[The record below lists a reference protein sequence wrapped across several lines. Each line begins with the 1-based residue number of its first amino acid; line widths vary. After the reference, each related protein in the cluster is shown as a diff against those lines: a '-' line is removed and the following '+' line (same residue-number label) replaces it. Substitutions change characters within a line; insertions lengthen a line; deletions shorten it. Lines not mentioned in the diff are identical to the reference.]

1 MKGLSKSRYT
11 AFCQCPK
18 ILWLKVFKPEAA
30 TEDPALQARF
40 EQGNEVGDLA
50 MQLFGTYIDVT
61 TKNPDGSLDLNA
73 MVDLTRQEMDRGTD
87 NICEA
92 SFALD
97 GHYCAVDI
105 LRRNGDGW
113 DIYEV
118 KSSTYKG
125 EEKDTSKH
133 LLVYTRDIAYQ
144 KWLLEQC
151 GLKVTR
157 TYLVRLNKFYV
168 RGKELDI
175 QQLFHIKNMDALVAN
190 EYLKVPFN
198 VAAAQKTLAGDE
210 PNEPIA
216 IHCHEP
222 YDCAFFDYCTE
233 GMPTPNV
240 FDLYG
245 MAFKKKCELYNA
257 GKIAFEDLVNEKL
270 NEIQTLQ
277 VTTFLKNTELVTPQ
291 EIRDFLKNCDLAG
304 YNLLKFDVPLLVEEF
319 LRNDMDFDL
328 RGIRI
333 IDVQNIFH
341 KMEPRTLVAAYKFY
355 CGKPLE
361 NAHSAEA
368 DARAT
373 LEVLESQ
380 LDRYQ
385 GVPYVDANEVECYPV
400 VNDIS
405 KLAFFSNAG
414 HNVDLA
420 GHIIWNNKDQEVFAF
435 GKHKGEPV
443 REVFR
448 RERNY
453 YDWIMKADFPLYTK
467 KVVTRIYEAE
477 YLQDL
482 GKVL

>member
-1 MKGLSKSRYT
+1 MKLKLERPLVFFDLETTGVNVGKD
-11 AFCQCPK
+11 K
-18 ILWLKVFKPEAA
+18 IVEISMVKLH
-30 TEDPALQARF
+30 
-40 EQGNEVGDLA
+40 
-50 MQLFGTYIDVT
+50 
-61 TKNPDGSLDLNA
+61 PDQS
-73 MVDLTRQEMDRGTD
+73 
-87 NICEA
+87 
-92 SFALD
+92 
-97 GHYCAVDI
+97 
-105 LRRNGDGW
+105 
-113 DIYEV
+113 
-118 KSSTYKG
+118 
-125 EEKDTSKH
+125 EEIKT
-133 LLVYTRDIAYQ
+133 LLVNP
-144 KWLLEQC
+144 
-151 GLKVTR
+151 GM
-157 TYLVRLNKFYV
+157 
-168 RGKELDI
+168 
-175 QQLFHIKNMDALVAN
+175 HIPEEVSKIHGIYDKDVAD
-190 EYLKVPFN
+190 KPTF
-198 VAAAQKTLAGDE
+198 AQYAG
-210 PNEPIA
+210 
-216 IHCHEP
+216 
-222 YDCAFFDYCTE
+222 
-233 GMPTPNV
+233 
-240 FDLYG
+240 
-245 MAFKKKCELYNA
+245 
-257 GKIAFEDLVNEKL
+257 
-270 NEIQTLQ
+270 
-277 VTTFLKNTELVTPQ
+277 